1 VANPIELLD
10 YVAPDG
16 DRPYPEW
23 LRSLKDRRAAN
34 LVRSRVERTRLG
46 NFGDHRSV
54 GEGVSELRIHFGP
67 GFRVY
72 FLQDGP
78 TVVVLLC
85 GGEKRSQERD
95 IARAKAY
102 AADYWRRK

>member
-1 VANPIELLD
+1 
-10 YVAPDG
+10 
-16 DRPYPEW
+16 
-23 LRSLKDRRAAN
+23 
-34 LVRSRVERTRLG
+34 VERIRLG
-46 NFGDHRSV
+46 NFGDHRAV

-72 FLQDGP
+72 FLRDGDALII
-78 TVVVLLC
+78 LLC